1 MRYYNFTEGAIWAI
15 ETAPKVAKQMGH
27 KQIMPIH
34 LIVALA
40 ANDNTFAS
48 QVLKLFDVTAE
59 DIVEKVE
66 SKLGRSDG
74 IGLSV
79 MSYSPSFK
87 SAIERASREAS
98 SLGVGYVGTEHL
110 LLAAIAEDAIVQEI
124 MAELGVYYEDLKK
137 LIYLIYSGESPEV
150 AVKHLRER
158 AKKDISRKQGGRKR
172 AKKKD
177 SILSEFARDL
187 TELAKEGKLDPV
199 IGREKEIRRIM
210 QILSRRT
217 KNNPVLIGEP
227 GVGKTAIVEGLAQR
241 IADGLVPDIL
251 KDKRIVQL
259 DMGSLLA
266 GTKYRGEFEER
277 MKKVIDELAEDKDTI
292 VFIDEIHTIVG
303 AGAAEGSVDAA
314 NMLKPALA
322 RGELQLIGATTLDE
336 YRKHIEKD
344 AALERRLQPVF
355 VPEPTPEQTIEI
367 LRGLRDRFEAHHK
380 VKITDEAIVAAATLS
395 DKYIQGRFL
404 PDKAIDLLDEACAAK
419 KLEVFTEPE
428 DLAAMEKELEKV
440 RREKEAAAKAQD
452 YERAANLKKE
462 EEKLAAEIEKIKEE
476 WQKKRAESSI
486 QVTAEDVAKIVADW
500 TGIPVTEL
508 MEEEIQKLLRMEE
521 VLHERVVGQDHAIE
535 AIAQAIRRSRAGLK
549 DPRKPIG
556 SFLFL
561 GPTGV
566 GKTELAKALAEF
578 LFGDEDALLRIDMS
592 EFQEKHTVSRLV
604 GSPPGY
610 VGYEEGG
617 QLTEPVRRRPYR
629 VILFDEIEKAH
640 PDVWNILLQILD
652 DARLTDAQGHTVDF
666 SNTVII
672 MTSNIGSHYFADY
685 LKALKEGR
693 KPAMDLERIKELVLE
708 ELRRHF
714 RPELL
719 NRIDEIIVFDPLTHK
734 QMLAIVE
741 IFIRR
746 LKRLLKAQRIDIEFT
761 DRAKEWLANKG
772 FDPEYGARPLRRVF
786 QRYVENKIAE
796 EILHGNFAPGD
807 TIVVDV
813 AEDGDSLVFKKKTG
827 TAEKTDTAEKENK
840 EEESSNE

>member
-1 MRYYNFTEGAIWAI
+1 MRYYDFTEGAIWAI
-15 ETAPKVAKQMGH
+15 ETAPKVAKGMGH
-27 KQIMPIH
+27 RQIMPIH
-34 LIVALA
+34 LVIALT
-40 ANDNTFAS
+40 ANENTFAS
-48 QVLKLFDVTAE
+48 QVLRLFDVDADVLVKKAE
-59 DIVEKVE
+59 E
-66 SKLGRSDG
+66 KLGSAG
-74 IGLSV
+74 SGVSV

-87 SAIERASREAS
+87 STLERARKEAG

-124 MAELGVYYEDLKK
+124 LAELGVYYEDLKK
-137 LIYLIYSGESPEV
+137 LIYLIYTGESPEV
-150 AVKHLRER
+150 AVKHLRSSSAQAR
-158 AKKDISRKQGGRKR
+158 RSGGSKKDKKGKGKKGGV
-172 AKKKD
+172 
-177 SILSEFARDL
+177 LEEFARDL
-187 TELAKEGKLDPV
+187 TELAREGKLDPV
-199 IGREKEIRRIM
+199 IGREKEIRRVM

-241 IADGLVPDIL
+241 IAEGLVPDIL

-259 DMGSLLA
+259 DIGSIVA

-277 MKKVIDELAEDKDTI
+277 FKKVIEELVEDKDTI

-336 YRKHIEKD
+336 YRKYIEKD

-355 VPEPTPEQTIEI
+355 VPEPTPEQAIEI

-380 VKITDEAIVAAATLS
+380 VKITDEAIVASVTLS

-419 KLEVFTEPE
+419 KLDVFTEPE
-428 DLAAMEKELEKV
+428 DLSSMEKELEKI

-452 YERAANLKKE
+452 YERAATLKKD
-462 EEKLAAEIEKIKEE
+462 EEKLAEEIEKLKDE
-476 WQKKRAESSI
+476 WQKKRAEASV

-500 TGIPVTEL
+500 TGIPVTQL
-508 MEEEIQKLLRMEE
+508 MEEELQKLLRMEE
-521 VLHERVVGQDHAIE
+521 ALHERVVGQDHAIE
-535 AIAQAIRRSRAGLK
+535 AIAQAIRRARAGLK
-549 DPRKPIG
+549 DPHRPIG

-566 GKTELAKALAEF
+566 GKTELAKSLAEF

-610 VGYEEGG
+610 VGHEEGG

-652 DARLTDAQGHTVDF
+652 DGRLTDAKGRTVDF

-672 MTSNIGSHYFADY
+672 MTSNIGSHLFADY
-685 LKALKEGR
+685 LKAMKEGR
-693 KPAMDLERIKELVLE
+693 KPALDLDKIKEMVLE

-719 NRIDEIIVFDPLTHK
+719 NRIDEIIVFDPLSHE

-741 IFIRR
+741 IFIRK

-761 DRAKEWLANKG
+761 QEAKEWLAQKG

-786 QRYVENKIAE
+786 QRYVENKVAE

-807 TIVVDV
+807 TIIVDV
-813 AEDGDSLVFKKKTG
+813 DKEKDTLILRKKV
-827 TAEKTDTAEKENK
+827 AEKPEENV
-840 EEESSNE
+840 ESNSNE

>member
-1 MRYYNFTEGAIWAI
+1 
-15 ETAPKVAKQMGH
+15 
-27 KQIMPIH
+27 
-34 LIVALA
+34 
-40 ANDNTFAS
+40 
-48 QVLKLFDVTAE
+48 
-59 DIVEKVE
+59 
-66 SKLGRSDG
+66 
-74 IGLSV
+74 
-79 MSYSPSFK
+79 
-87 SAIERASREAS
+87 
-98 SLGVGYVGTEHL
+98 
-110 LLAAIAEDAIVQEI
+110 
-124 MAELGVYYEDLKK
+124 MA
-137 LIYLIYSGESPEV
+137 
-150 AVKHLRER
+150 R
-158 AKKDISRKQGGRKR
+158 
-172 AKKKD
+172 
-177 SILSEFARDL
+177 
-187 TELAKEGKLDPV
+187 EGKLDPV
-199 IGREKEIRRIM
+199 IGREKEIRRVM

-241 IADGLVPDIL
+241 IAEGLVPDIL

-259 DMGSLLA
+259 DLGALLA

-277 MKKVIDELAEDKDTI
+277 LKKVLEELIEDKNTILFIDEL
-292 VFIDEIHTIVG
+292 HTLVG
-303 AGAAEGSVDAA
+303 AGAAEGAMDAA

-322 RGELQLIGATTLDE
+322 RGEIQMIGATTLDE

-355 VPEPTPEQTIEI
+355 VPEPTVEQTIEI

-395 DKYIQGRFL
+395 DKYITGRFL

-419 KLEVFTEPE
+419 KLEVSTEPP
-428 DLAAMEKELEKV
+428 DLASLEKELEKV
-440 RREKEAAAKAQD
+440 RREKEAAAKAQE
-452 YERAANLKKE
+452 YERAAELKKE
-462 EEKLAAEIEKIKEE
+462 EERIAKEIEKIKEE
-476 WQKKRAESSI
+476 WQKQRASAEPK
-486 QVTAEDVAKIVADW
+486 VTAEDVAKVVADW
-500 TGIPVTEL
+500 TGIPVTQL

-521 VLHERVVGQDHAIE
+521 ALHERVVGQDHAIE
-535 AIAQAIRRSRAGLK
+535 AIAKAIRRARAGLK

-604 GSPPGY
+604 GAPPGY

-652 DARLTDAQGHTVDF
+652 EGRLTDAQGRTVDF

-685 LKALKEGR
+685 LKALKEGE
-693 KPAMDLERIKELVLE
+693 KPPISLDEIKKMVLE

-719 NRIDEIIVFDPLTHK
+719 NRIDEIIVFDPLTHE
-734 QMLAIVE
+734 QIIAIVD

-761 DRAKEWLANKG
+761 QAAKEWLAKRG
-772 FDPEYGARPLRRVF
+772 YDPEYGARPLRRVF
-786 QRYVENKIAE
+786 QRYVENRIAE
-796 EILHGNFAPGD
+796 EILHGRFGPGD
-807 TIVVDV
+807 VIIVDV
-813 AEDGDSLVFKKKTG
+813 DPEKDELVFKKKSEVKSEN
-827 TAEKTDTAEKENK
+827 AEDQKKSEEKPEDK
-840 EEESSNE
+840 DKK

>member
-1 MRYYNFTEGAIWAI
+1 MRYYDFTEGAIWAI
-15 ETAPKVAKQMGH
+15 EAAPKVAKQMGH
-27 KQIMPIH
+27 RQIMPVH
-34 LIVALA
+34 LVIALA
-40 ANDNTFAS
+40 ANENTFAS
-48 QVLKLFDVTAE
+48 QVLRLFDVDAD
-59 DIVEKVE
+59 DIVKAVDR
-66 SKLGRSDG
+66 KLGTSEE
-74 IGLSV
+74 GLSV

-87 SAIERASREAS
+87 STLERARKEAG

-137 LIYLIYSGESPEV
+137 LIYLIYAGESPEV
-150 AVKHLRER
+150 AVKHLREKGGKTSSSKKSGSR
-158 AKKDISRKQGGRKR
+158 KKDKKGG
-172 AKKKD
+172 
-177 SILSEFARDL
+177 ILDEFARDL
-187 TELAKEGKLDPV
+187 TELAREGKLDPV
-199 IGREKEIRRIM
+199 IGREKEIRRVM

-241 IADGLVPDIL
+241 IAEGLVPDIL
-251 KDKRIVQL
+251 KDKRIIQL
-259 DMGSLLA
+259 DMGAIVA

-277 MKKVIDELAEDKDTI
+277 LKKVIEELVEDKDTI

-303 AGAAEGSVDAA
+303 AGAAEGSMDAA

-336 YRKHIEKD
+336 YRKYIEKD

-355 VPEPTPEQTIEI
+355 VPEPTPEQAIEI

-380 VKITDEAIVAAATLS
+380 VKISDEAIVAAVTLS

-419 KLEVFTEPE
+419 KLDVFTEPE
-428 DLAAMEKELEKV
+428 DISSMEKELEKI

-462 EEKLAAEIEKIKEE
+462 EEKLAEEIAKLKEE
-476 WQKKRAESSI
+476 WQKKRAESSV
-486 QVTAEDVAKIVADW
+486 QVTAEDVAKVVADW
-500 TGIPVTEL
+500 TGIPVTQL
-508 MEEEIQKLLRMEE
+508 MEEELEKLLRMEDA
-521 VLHERVVGQDHAIE
+521 LHERVVGQDHAIE
-535 AIAQAIRRSRAGLK
+535 AIAQAIRRARAGLK
-549 DPRKPIG
+549 DPHRPIG

-610 VGYEEGG
+610 VGHEEGG

-652 DARLTDAQGHTVDF
+652 DGRLTDAKGRTVDF

-685 LKALKEGR
+685 LKAMKEGR
-693 KPAMDLERIKELVLE
+693 KPSMDLDKIKELVME

-719 NRIDEIIVFDPLTHK
+719 NRIDEIIVFDPLSHE
-734 QMLAIVE
+734 QMLAIVD
-741 IFIRR
+741 IFVRKLRR
-746 LKRLLKAQRIDIEFT
+746 LLRAQRIEIEFT
-761 DRAKEWLANKG
+761 DKAKEWLAKKG
-772 FDPEYGARPLRRVF
+772 FDPEYGARPLRRIF

-813 AEDGDSLVFKKKTG
+813 DEENDTLVMRKKGSASDDKPQESG
-827 TAEKTDTAEKENK
+827 
-840 EEESSNE
+840 EEEAE

>member
-1 MRYYNFTEGAIWAI
+1 MRYYDFTEGAIWAI
-15 ETAPKVAKQMGH
+15 EAAPKVAKQMGH
-27 KQIMPIH
+27 KQIMPVH
-34 LIVALA
+34 LVIALA
-40 ANDNTFAS
+40 AGGNTFAA
-48 QVLKLFDVTAE
+48 QVLKLFDVDA
-59 DIVEKVE
+59 DSIVKKVDEK
-66 SKLGRSDG
+66 
-74 IGLSV
+74 IGTSEAVLSV

-87 SAIERASREAS
+87 STLERARKEAG

-110 LLAAIAEDAIVQEI
+110 LLAAIAEDALVQEI

-137 LIYLIYSGESPEV
+137 LIYLIYTGESPEV
-150 AVKHLRER
+150 AVKHLRETGAR
-158 AKKDISRKQGGRKR
+158 ASSSKKQSGGKR
-172 AKKKD
+172 GKKKGG
-177 SILSEFARDL
+177 ILDEFARDL

-199 IGREKEIRRIM
+199 IGREKEIRRVM

-241 IADGLVPDIL
+241 IAEGLVPDIL
-251 KDKRIVQL
+251 KDKRIIQL
-259 DMGSLLA
+259 DMGALVA

-277 MKKVIDELAEDKDTI
+277 LKKVIEELIEDKDTI

-303 AGAAEGSVDAA
+303 AGAAEGSMDAA

-355 VPEPTPEQTIEI
+355 VPEPTPEQAIEI

-380 VKITDEAIVAAATLS
+380 VKITDEAIVAAVTLS

-419 KLEVFTEPE
+419 KLDVFTEPE
-428 DLAAMEKELEKV
+428 DLSSMEKELEKI

-462 EEKLAAEIEKIKEE
+462 EERLAEEIEKMKED
-476 WQKKRAESSI
+476 WQKKRAESAV
-486 QVTAEDVAKIVADW
+486 QVTAEDVAKVVADW
-500 TGIPVTEL
+500 TGIPVTQL
-508 MEEEIQKLLRMEE
+508 LEEELQKLLRMEE
-521 VLHERVVGQDHAIE
+521 ALHERVVGQDHAIE
-535 AIAQAIRRSRAGLK
+535 AIAQAIRRARAGLK
-549 DPRKPIG
+549 DPHRPIG

-610 VGYEEGG
+610 VGHEEGG

-652 DARLTDAQGHTVDF
+652 DGRLTDAKGRTVDF

-685 LKALKEGR
+685 LKAMKEGR
-693 KPAMDLERIKELVLE
+693 EPSMGLDKIKELVLE

-719 NRIDEIIVFDPLTHK
+719 NRIDEIIVFDPLSHE
-734 QMLAIVE
+734 QMLAIVD
-741 IFIRR
+741 IFVRKLR
-746 LKRLLKAQRIDIEFT
+746 RLLKAQRIEIEFT
-761 DRAKEWLANKG
+761 DKAKEWLAKKG

-813 AEDGDSLVFKKKTG
+813 DEETDTIVLKKKTSKDG
-827 TAEKTDTAEKENK
+827 DDTEQQEENG
-840 EEESSNE
+840 E

>member
-1 MRYYNFTEGAIWAI
+1 MRYYDFTEGAIWAI
-15 ETAPKVAKQMGH
+15 EAAPKVAKQMGH
-27 KQIMPIH
+27 KQIMPVH
-34 LIVALA
+34 LLIALA
-40 ANDNTFAS
+40 ANENTFAA
-48 QVLKLFDVTAE
+48 QVLKLFDVDA
-59 DIVEKVE
+59 DSIVRKVDE
-66 SKLGRSDG
+66 KLGTSETEV
-74 IGLSV
+74 SV

-87 SAIERASREAS
+87 STLERARKEAG

-110 LLAAIAEDAIVQEI
+110 LLAAIAEDALVQEI

-137 LIYLIYSGESPEV
+137 LIYLIYTGESPEV
-150 AVKHLRER
+150 AVKHLRETG
-158 AKKDISRKQGGRKR
+158 AKPTSSKKQGAGKR
-172 AKKKD
+172 GKKKGN
-177 SILSEFARDL
+177 ILEEFARDL

-199 IGREKEIRRIM
+199 IGREKEIRRVM

-241 IADGLVPDIL
+241 IAEGLVPDIL
-251 KDKRIVQL
+251 KNKRIVQL
-259 DMGSLLA
+259 DMGALVA

-277 MKKVIDELAEDKDTI
+277 LKKVIEELIEDKDTI

-303 AGAAEGSVDAA
+303 AGAAEGSMDAA

-336 YRKHIEKD
+336 YRKYIEKD

-355 VPEPTPEQTIEI
+355 VPEPTPEQAIEI

-380 VKITDEAIVAAATLS
+380 VKITDEAIVAAVTLS
-395 DKYIQGRFL
+395 DKYIQGRYL

-428 DLAAMEKELEKV
+428 DLSAMEKELEKV

-462 EEKLAAEIEKIKEE
+462 EERLAEEIEKLKEE
-476 WQKKRAESSI
+476 WQKKRAESAV
-486 QVTAEDVAKIVADW
+486 QVTAEDVAKVVADW
-500 TGIPVTEL
+500 TGIPVTQL

-521 VLHERVVGQDHAIE
+521 ALHERVVGQDHAIE
-535 AIAQAIRRSRAGLK
+535 AIAQAIRRARAGLK
-549 DPRKPIG
+549 DPHRPIG

-610 VGYEEGG
+610 VGHEEGG

-652 DARLTDAQGHTVDF
+652 DGRLTDAKGRTVDF

-685 LKALKEGR
+685 LKAMKEGR
-693 KPAMDLERIKELVLE
+693 KPSMDLDKIKELVLE

-719 NRIDEIIVFDPLTHK
+719 NRIDEIIVFDPLSHE
-734 QMLAIVE
+734 QMLAIVD
-741 IFIRR
+741 IFVRKLRR
-746 LKRLLKAQRIDIEFT
+746 LLRAQRIEIEFT
-761 DRAKEWLANKG
+761 DRAKEWLAKKG
-772 FDPEYGARPLRRVF
+772 FDPEYGARPLRRIF
-786 QRYVENKIAE
+786 QRYVENRIAE

-807 TIVVDV
+807 TIIVDV
-813 AEDGDSLVFKKKTG
+813 DEEADTIVLKKKASEENSG
-827 TAEKTDTAEKENK
+827 SDEQKEHK
-840 EEESSNE
+840 EDKSE